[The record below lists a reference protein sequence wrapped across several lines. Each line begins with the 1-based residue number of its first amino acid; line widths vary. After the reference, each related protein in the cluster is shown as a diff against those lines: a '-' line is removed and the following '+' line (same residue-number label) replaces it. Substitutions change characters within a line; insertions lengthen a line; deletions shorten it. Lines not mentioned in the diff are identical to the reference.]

1 MSGVISIATAKKTR
15 LVILMIIALC
25 TCLELL
31 LQMGDI
37 LTNVPRLRAT
47 AYEYLGFWPG
57 LLDGWRENYFGQRYL
72 MFITYGFVHGG
83 LLHLVMNMY
92 TLWVLAEPMSR
103 RISTGSFIQLY
114 TGSLIGGGLGYALL
128 MESPIPMIGASGAL
142 FGLAGAL
149 TVWLARDNLGLGLMR
164 AIGPIVS
171 YLLGINI
178 VMYWAL
184 DGQLA
189 WQTHLGGFVVG
200 AIFGWVLDTDDKGGA
215 SS

>member
-15 LVILMIIALC
+15 LVILLIIALC

-103 RISTGSFIQLY
+103 RINTGSFIQLY

-200 AIFGWVLDTDDKGGA
+200 AIFGWVLDTDDKGEA

>member
-15 LVILMIIALC
+15 LVILLIIALC

-37 LTNVPRLRAT
+37 LTNTPRLRAT

-103 RISTGSFIQLY
+103 RINTGSFIQLY

-200 AIFGWVLDTDDKGGA
+200 AIFGWVLDTDDKGRA

>member
-103 RISTGSFIQLY
+103 RINTGSFIQLY

-200 AIFGWVLDTDDKGGA
+200 AIFGWVLDTDDKERA